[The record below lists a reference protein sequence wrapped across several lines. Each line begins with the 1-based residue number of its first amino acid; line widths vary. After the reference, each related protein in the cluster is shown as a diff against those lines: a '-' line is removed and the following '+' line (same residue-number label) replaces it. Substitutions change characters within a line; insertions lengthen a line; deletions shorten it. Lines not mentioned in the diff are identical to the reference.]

1 MENNLES
8 NFLKNKKTR
17 ECVFS
22 PLGCKINLFDDTES
36 YNHNINYHNEHMKL
50 LIDKIN
56 EIIEENKEIKKQ
68 NHRIEKII
76 SNLQAFRSY
85 PIPIKKKFK
94 KYIQDENGEIHK
106 TNYLKQLKEKE
117 EEKIKKKKER
127 KKEKEKEKNRIIN
140 LERHLEKN
148 QVQKDQNP
156 IKKKQE
162 IIRIDDDE
170 ILEISSDKESNNN
183 NIPKLINMISK
194 DDEDSESYIF

>member
-1 MENNLES
+1 
-8 NFLKNKKTR
+8 
-17 ECVFS
+17 
-22 PLGCKINLFDDTES
+22 
-36 YNHNINYHNEHMKL
+36 MKL